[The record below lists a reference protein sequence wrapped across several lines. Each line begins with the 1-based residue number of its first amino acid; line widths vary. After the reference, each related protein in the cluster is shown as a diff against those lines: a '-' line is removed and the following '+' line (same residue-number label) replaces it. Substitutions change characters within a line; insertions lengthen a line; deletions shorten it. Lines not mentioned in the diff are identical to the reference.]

1 MMLSS
6 ELGWMGVPGVTA
18 AWSHSGSRTSAP
30 GWGSSVPAMMWL
42 GLACLVSA
50 FIEQEISFFS
60 FQSAEFFEMLE
71 KMQVSS
77 SVHASNAGCFP
88 QQSP

>member
-1 MMLSS
+1 
-6 ELGWMGVPGVTA
+6 
-18 AWSHSGSRTSAP
+18 
-30 GWGSSVPAMMWL
+30 MMWL

-77 SVHASNAGCFP
+77 SVHASNVGCFP

>member
-1 MMLSS
+1 
-6 ELGWMGVPGVTA
+6 
-18 AWSHSGSRTSAP
+18 
-30 GWGSSVPAMMWL
+30 MMWL
-42 GLACLVSA
+42 GLACVVSA

>member
-1 MMLSS
+1 
-6 ELGWMGVPGVTA
+6 
-18 AWSHSGSRTSAP
+18 
-30 GWGSSVPAMMWL
+30 MMWL
-42 GLACLVSA
+42 GLACVVSA

-77 SVHASNAGCFP
+77 SVHASNTGCFP